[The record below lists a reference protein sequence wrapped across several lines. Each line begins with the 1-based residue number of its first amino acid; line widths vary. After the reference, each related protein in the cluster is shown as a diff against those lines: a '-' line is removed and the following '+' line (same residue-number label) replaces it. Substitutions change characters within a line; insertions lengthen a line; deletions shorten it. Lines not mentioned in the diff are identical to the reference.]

1 MMDILTPEERSAQMA
16 RVRSKNTQPEL
27 VVRRLVHSQGYR
39 YRLHKPD
46 LPGKPDLA
54 FVSRKKVIFVNGC
67 FWHGHKCSLG
77 RTPKSRVEFWVSK
90 IEKNRARDAKNI
102 EELRKAGWNSLVL
115 WECQLKDRE
124 ALKKLIVEFLDNN
137 NA

>member
-1 MMDILTPEERSAQMA
+1 MDTLSPEERSLQMA
-16 RVRSKNTQPEL
+16 RVRSKDTQPEL
-27 VVRRLVHSQGYR
+27 LVRRLVHQQGYR

-77 RTPKSRVEFWVSK
+77 RIPKTHVDFWVNK
-90 IEKNRARDAKNI
+90 IEKNRERDAKNI
-102 EELRKAGWNSLVL
+102 EKLRETGWDSLVL
-115 WECQLKDRE
+115 WECQLKDKE
-124 ALKKLIVEFLDNN
+124 ALKKLIVEFLDTKY
-137 NA
+137 A

>member
-1 MMDILTPEERSAQMA
+1 MDTLTPEERSAQMA

-102 EELRKAGWNSLVL
+102 EELRKAGWNPLVL